1 MGKLSAIQLARLITC
16 LLLGSCQLLHAAPTD
31 SSSSLTGS
39 VLKDLGHIRG
49 NIYSFWQQ
57 HGPDERFGGFYGT
70 LDRAG
75 EPRAPTSKGLV
86 QEARHVW

>member
-16 LLLGSCQLLHAAPTD
+16 FLLGSCQLLHAAPTD

-39 VLKDLGHIRG
+39 VLKDLGHIRE

-57 HGPDERFGGFYGT
+57 LGPDERFGGFYGT

>member
-1 MGKLSAIQLARLITC
+1 MGKLSGKNLAQLVAC

-31 SSSSLTGS
+31 SSNSLTGS
-39 VLKDLGHIRG
+39 VLKDLGHIRES
-49 NIYSFWQQ
+49 IYSFWQQ

-75 EPRAPTSKGLV
+75 APRAPMSKGLV